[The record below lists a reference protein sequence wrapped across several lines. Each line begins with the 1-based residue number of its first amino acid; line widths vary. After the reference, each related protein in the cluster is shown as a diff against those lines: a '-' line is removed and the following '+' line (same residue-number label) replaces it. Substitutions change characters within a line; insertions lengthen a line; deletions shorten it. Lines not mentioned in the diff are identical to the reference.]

1 MWRLKLFFFF
11 KSNTAMA
18 DIPSTKYL
26 VYDELVKQ
34 LDELSYC
41 VL

>member
-1 MWRLKLFFFF
+1 MKVKVVVFF